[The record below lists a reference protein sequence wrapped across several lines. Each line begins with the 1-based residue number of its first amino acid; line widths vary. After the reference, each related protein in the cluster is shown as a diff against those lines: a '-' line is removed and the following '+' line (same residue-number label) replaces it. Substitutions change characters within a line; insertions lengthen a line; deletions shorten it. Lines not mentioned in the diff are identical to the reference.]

1 MSDDAT
7 PEAKLNIATY
17 FIMNT
22 PTGEVQDVVTDVTK
36 LLNDS
41 SVLNDAALAGILR
54 NYNLDQLL
62 AVSDSEN
69 NQLLITPH
77 NEVDRSHYYD
87 PNKGRVVKFDH
98 RKQKVL
104 EITDKKY
111 TVDPEHHKVRA
122 ATQKHMD
129 TYVDSNYKQGK
140 VVCGVFATDKAKLH
154 VCVSA
159 RNVNLGNFWTGGWR
173 STFSVSIG
181 SSGQADL
188 KGSIKVNVH
197 YYEDGN
203 VQLHT
208 TLEKSAH
215 VEVKSDADATA
226 LGITK
231 AIVQI
236 ESDFQ
241 SQLEEMYVNM
251 HHKTFK
257 SMRRFY
263 PVTRTPM
270 NWNTSAHSLATEV
283 TKSDNSKT
291 S

>member
-1 MSDDAT
+1 MSDDVT

-17 FIMNT
+17 FVMNT
-22 PTGEVQDVVTDVTK
+22 PTGEVQEVVSDVTK

-41 SVLNDAALAGILR
+41 SVLNDASLGNVLR
-54 NYNLDQLL
+54 GYNLDQML
-62 AVSDSEN
+62 AVTDPEKN
-69 NQLLITPH
+69 HLLITAH

-98 RKQKVL
+98 RKQQVT
-104 EITDKKY
+104 EITDKKFN
-111 TVDPEHHKVRA
+111 VEPELQKVRN
-122 ATQKHMD
+122 ATQKHID
-129 TYVDSNYKQGK
+129 TYVEANYKQGK
-140 VVCGVFATDKAKLH
+140 VVSGVFVSDKAKLH
-154 VCVSA
+154 VCISA

-173 STFSVSIG
+173 SVFSVSIG
-181 SSGQADL
+181 SPSQAEL
-188 KGSIKVNVH
+188 KGTIKVNVH

-208 TLEKSAH
+208 SLDKAAH
-215 VEVKSDADATA
+215 VEIKPDADATGQA
-226 LGITK
+226 ITK
-231 AIVQI
+231 AIAQI

-270 NWNTSAHSLATEV
+270 NWNTNAHSLATEV
-283 TKSDNSKT
+283 TKSEK
-291 S
+291 

>member
-1 MSDDAT
+1 MSDDTT
-7 PEAKLNIATY
+7 PDSKINIATY

-22 PTGEVQDVVTDVTK
+22 PTGEVQDVVNDVTK

-41 SVLNDAALAGILR
+41 SVLNDGTITNILR
-54 NYNLDQLL
+54 SYNVDQML
-62 AVSDSEN
+62 AVTDTESN
-69 NQLLITPH
+69 PLLITLH

-87 PNKGRVVKFDH
+87 PNKCRVVKFDH
-98 RKQKVL
+98 RKQKVV

-111 TVDPEHHKVRA
+111 NIDAELQKVRN

-129 TYVDSNYKQGK
+129 SYINDNYKQGK
-140 VVCGVFATDKAKLH
+140 VTCAVFVNDKAKLH
-154 VCVSA
+154 VCISA
-159 RNVNLGNFWTGGWR
+159 RNLSLSNFWAGGWR
-173 STFSVSIG
+173 SVFTLGIG
-181 SSGQADL
+181 SSGQAEMR
-188 KGSIKVNVH
+188 GTIKVNVH
-197 YYEDGN
+197 YFEDGN

-208 TLEKSAH
+208 SLDKTAH
-215 VEVKSDADATA
+215 VDVKADADATG
-226 LGITK
+226 LSITK
-231 AIVQI
+231 AISQI

-270 NWNTSAHSLATEV
+270 NWNPSAHSLATEV
-283 TKSDNSKT
+283 NKNDSSK
-291 S
+291 